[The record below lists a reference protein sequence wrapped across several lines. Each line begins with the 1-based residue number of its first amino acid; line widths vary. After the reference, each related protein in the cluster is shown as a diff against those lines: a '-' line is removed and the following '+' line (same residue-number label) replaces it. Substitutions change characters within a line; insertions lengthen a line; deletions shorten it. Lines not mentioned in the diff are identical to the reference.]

1 MGSRKIE
8 ENVNI
13 IIKKLNEDTIKII
26 KLVIIPVTLLI
37 IEFIA
42 KINFEIY
49 YEIPGE
55 YARNT
60 VYLNWRY
67 CISICMLVGIYIY
80 MFYLKNKTNINFK
93 QDLVVYIFISILIGI
108 DTGTMLY
115 LILGT
120 VLNNY
125 FPIAINSFK
134 PIIYW
139 LICVGI
145 IILEIVSFN
154 LLLTMKKRLKKQ
166 TIKYMIVKILLLLLF
181 IIIYGMGLSNKKNY
195 ELLKYQDQIKVVL
208 SKSKNKLVIADAIID
223 EGENTLVINT
233 KNYGE
238 IKRNNLFFEYR
249 VFDKVEIKK

>member
-1 MGSRKIE
+1 MGSRGIE
-8 ENVNI
+8 ENINI

-42 KINFEIY
+42 KLNFEIY
-49 YEIPGE
+49 YKIPAE
-55 YARNT
+55 YAGNT

-67 CISICMLVGIYIY
+67 CISVCMLMSIYLY
-80 MFYLKNKTNINFK
+80 MFYLKNKTNIKFK
-93 QDLVVYIFISILIGI
+93 QDLVAYIFMSILIGI
-108 DTGTMLY
+108 DTGMILY

-125 FPIAINSFK
+125 FAIMINSFK

-139 LICVGI
+139 IICVVI
-145 IILEIVSFN
+145 IVLEIGSFN
-154 LLLTMKKRLKKQ
+154 LLLTTNKRLKKR
-166 TIKYMIVKILLLLLF
+166 TIKYIIVKMLLLLFF
-181 IIIYGMGLSNKKNY
+181 IIIYGLGLSNKKNY

-208 SKSKNKLVIADAIID
+208 SKRNNKLVIADAIIN

-238 IKRNNLFFEYR
+238 IEKNNLFFEYR